1 MMRFFAPLMVVLALF
16 TSCKKDK
23 GSDNNGGGGNPPVV
37 KDKIKDTS
45 ILYARDIY
53 LWYTQIPASF
63 DAQTYADP
71 NKIMEAIRKYS
82 TEPGFTQPVDR
93 WSFAMK
99 QTEWDDVSSGVAGD
113 FGFSVF
119 FKIEG
124 DLRVKYV
131 ERASP
136 AGLAGIHRG
145 WRITKINGNTNIT
158 SSNANFIVDAVFYAT
173 SSTFTFQKPDGT
185 SVDIVL
191 NAKTYQEHPIFL
203 DSVYTAG
210 TKKLGY
216 MVFNSFLGDTVEV
229 YNEFNRIFNKF
240 SAAGVTD
247 VAVDLRYN
255 GGGYVTVQQKL
266 ANYLAP
272 TAANGGVMMN
282 QVFNDRYSLYNESD
296 NFNKIGP
303 LNLSR
308 VFFIV
313 SNNTASASELL
324 INNLKPYMDV
334 KLVGPS
340 ATYGKPV
347 GYFPI
352 PVGDWYIFPVSFRST
367 NKAGQGNYF
376 NGFAADSQQPDG
388 LDKDWGDIGET
399 ALASVIKYVGTGS
412 FTRTTEIPG
421 AAAGMVTPQIINA
434 NQALDVKSFKG
445 AVLSAKKIH

>member
-1 MMRFFAPLMVVLALF
+1 MTKMYRFFAPMIVVLALMS
-16 TSCKKDK
+16 SCKKDK
-23 GSDNNGGGGNPPVV
+23 GGAPPPP
-37 KDKIKDTS
+37 KDAIKDTT
-45 ILYARDIY
+45 IQYTRDIY
-53 LWYTQIPASF
+53 LWYNQIPSSF
-63 DAQTYADP
+63 NEQSYADP

-82 TEPGFTQPVDR
+82 AEPGFTQPVDR

-99 QTEWDDVSSGVAGD
+99 QSEWDDISGGISGD

-119 FKIEG
+119 FRAEG
-124 DLRVKYV
+124 DLRVKSV
-131 ERASP
+131 ERASQ
-136 AGLAGIHRG
+136 AGVKGIHRG

-158 SSNANFIVDAVFYAT
+158 TSNSDFIVNAVFYAT
-173 SSTFTFQKPDGT
+173 SGTFTFQKPDGS
-185 SVDIVL
+185 SVDIAL
-191 NAKTYQEHPIFL
+191 SATTYQEHPIFL

-210 TKKLGY
+210 AKKVGY

-229 YNEFNRIFNKF
+229 YNEFQRIFNKF
-240 SAAGVTD
+240 NSQGVTD

-255 GGGYVTVQQKL
+255 GGGYVSVQQKL

-272 TAANGGVMMN
+272 TTASGGVMMS
-282 QVFNDRYSLYNESD
+282 QVFNDHYASWNETS
-296 NFNKIGP
+296 NFNKLGP
-303 LNLSR
+303 LNVAR

-324 INNLKPYMDV
+324 INNMKPYMDV

-367 NKAGQGNYF
+367 NKNGQGNYF
-376 NGFAADSQQPDG
+376 NGIAVDSQQPDG
-388 LDKDWGDIGET
+388 LDKDWGDVSET
-399 ALASVIKYVGTGS
+399 ALASVLKYVSTGS

-421 AAAGMVTPQIINA
+421 AANGSVTPQIING
-434 NQALDVKSFKG
+434 NQKLDVKSFKG
-445 AVLSAKKIH
+445 AVLSNRKLN